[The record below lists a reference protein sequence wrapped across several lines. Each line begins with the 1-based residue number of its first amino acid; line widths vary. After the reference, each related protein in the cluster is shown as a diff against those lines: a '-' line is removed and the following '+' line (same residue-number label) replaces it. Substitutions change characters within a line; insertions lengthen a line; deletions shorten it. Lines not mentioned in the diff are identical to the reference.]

1 MRNYHYRAEVRRIE
15 VEVEVV
21 VNRKKKVRE
30 LPQSRSWLLDVR
42 GISKNF
48 EESSKG
54 RKSRKIMNCAACS
67 CIS

>member
-21 VNRKKKVRE
+21 VNRKKKFRE
-30 LPQSRSWLLDVR
+30 LPQSRWLLDVR
-42 GISKNF
+42 GISINF
-48 EESSKG
+48 EESSRG
-54 RKSRKIMNCAACS
+54 RKSRKIMNCAASS